1 MYKMN
6 VRLSQNLK
14 KKKQKILS
22 SIYYEI
28 DKIQN
33 RANHYFITRYKI
45 YNGITWIYS

>member
-14 KKKQKILS
+14 KKQKILS

-28 DKIQN
+28 GKIQN
-33 RANHYFITRYKI
+33 RANHYFITRCKI
-45 YNGITWIYS
+45 YNGVTWIYS